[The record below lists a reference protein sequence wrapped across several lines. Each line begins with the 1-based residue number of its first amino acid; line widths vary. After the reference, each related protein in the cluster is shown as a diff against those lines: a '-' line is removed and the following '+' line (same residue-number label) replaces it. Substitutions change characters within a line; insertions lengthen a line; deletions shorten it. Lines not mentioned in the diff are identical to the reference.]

1 MAQMDRDE
9 LLKLITEEDVINILT
24 ELGDG
29 SYKRQGN
36 NLSFSTYNC
45 HGGDSNNKL
54 WYYPEA
60 HTFKCWTC
68 NESKSLFDIIGGLLC
83 LSFSESY
90 KWLCNYK
97 GVKNTRQ
104 QFRGF
109 KSRDSENKDLEF
121 LKLHSYKPTQNE
133 IILPK
138 YDDGVLRNFDK
149 AIEESWWQEGIN
161 DEEVLDKFE
170 ILYNYYDG
178 SVIIPHRSPCGEFV
192 GCIRRSFN
200 EKEVEDGKKYMPLTW
215 GNITYKY
222 PKAWN
227 IYGYYQNKENIE
239 RYEKCIIYEAEKST
253 LHYGSIYQQENNIAL
268 SLGGMNMSKYQA
280 KLLIDLHCKEIIIAL
295 DCQYKQDLIDSEED
309 TQEVREAREEFNLYI
324 KKIIKIYNMLKNY
337 TLVSIIMD
345 FKNRLGYKD
354 APIDKG
360 REVWEELYNER
371 EIINDEKELEELMI
385 K

>member
-36 NLSFSTYNC
+36 NLSFNTYNC

-54 WYYPEA
+54 WYYPET

-83 LSFSESY
+83 LSFSDSF

-97 GVKNTRQ
+97 GIKNTRQ

-109 KSRDSENKDLEF
+109 KSKNGGNKDLEF

-133 IILPK
+133 IVLPK
-138 YDDGVLRNFDK
+138 YCTTILKNFDK
-149 AIEESWWQEGIN
+149 AIEESWYEEGIN

-178 SVIIPHRSPCGEFV
+178 SVIIPHRSISGEFV

-227 IYGYYQNKENIE
+227 IYGYYQNKENIKK
-239 RYEKCIIYEAEKST
+239 YEKCIIYEAEKAI
-253 LHYGSIYQQENNIAL
+253 LHYGSIYKQENNIAL

-280 KLLIDLHCKEIIIAL
+280 KLLIDLHCKEITIAL
-295 DCQYKQDLIDSEED
+295 DCQYRQELIDREED
-309 TQEVREAREEFNLYI
+309 TQEVREAKAEFNLYI
-324 KKIIKIYNMLKNY
+324 KKIIKIYNMLKN
-337 TLVSIIMD
+337 
-345 FKNRLGYKD
+345 
-354 APIDKG
+354 
-360 REVWEELYNER
+360 
-371 EIINDEKELEELMI
+371 
-385 K
+385 

>member
-1 MAQMDRDE
+1 MLDRNEVLNQISTQD
-9 LLKLITEEDVINILT
+9 IIDILT

-29 SYKRQGN
+29 NYRYSGE
-36 NLSFSTYNC
+36 NLCFSTYNC
-45 HGGDSNNKL
+45 HFGDSPYKL
-54 WYYPEA
+54 FYYPESKM
-60 HTFKCWTC
+60 FKCYTC
-68 NESKSLFDIIGGLLC
+68 NESKSIFDIIGGLLN
-83 LSFSESY
+83 LDFSQSF

-97 GVKNTRQ
+97 GIKTSHT

-121 LKLHSYKPTQNE
+121 LKLHSYKPAQNE
-133 IILPK
+133 IVLPEYSDK
-138 YDDGVLRNFDK
+138 VLRNFDK
-149 AIEESWWQEGIN
+149 AIEESWYEEGIN

-178 SVIIPHRSPCGEFV
+178 SMIIPHRSPSGKFI

-200 EKEVEDGKKYMPLTW
+200 KEEVEDGKKYMPLTW

-227 IYGYYQNKENIE
+227 IYGYYQNKENIK
-239 RYEKCIIYEAEKST
+239 RYEECIIYEAEKAT
-253 LHYGSIYQQENNIAL
+253 LHYGSIYKQENNIAL

-280 KLLIDLHCKEIIIAL
+280 KLLIDLHCKEITIAL
-295 DCQYKQDLIDSEED
+295 DCQYRQDLIDSEED
-309 TQEVREAREEFNLYI
+309 TEEVRKAKEEFNLYI

-337 TLVSIIMD
+337 TLVSVIMD
-345 FKNRLGYKD
+345 FKNRLDYKD

>member
-1 MAQMDRDE
+1 MLDRNEVLNQISTQD
-9 LLKLITEEDVINILT
+9 IIDILT
-24 ELGDG
+24 EIGDG
-29 SYKRQGN
+29 NYKISGE
-36 NLSFSTYNC
+36 NLCFSTYNC
-45 HGGDSNNKL
+45 HFGDSPYKL
-54 WYYPEA
+54 FYYPESKM
-60 HTFKCWTC
+60 FKCYTC
-68 NESKSLFDIIGGLLC
+68 NESKSIFDIIGGLLN
-83 LSFSESY
+83 LDFSQSF

-133 IILPK
+133 IILPT

-178 SVIIPHRSPCGEFV
+178 SVIIPHRGISGEFV

-227 IYGYYQNKENIE
+227 IYGYYQNKENIKK
-239 RYEKCIIYEAEKST
+239 YEKCIIYEAEKAT
-253 LHYGSIYQQENNIAL
+253 LHYGSIYKQENNIAL

-280 KLLIDLHCKEIIIAL
+280 KLLIDLHCKEITIAL
-295 DCQYKQDLIDSEED
+295 DCQYRQDLIDSEED
-309 TQEVREAREEFNLYI
+309 TEEVRKAREEFNLYI

-337 TLVSIIMD
+337 TLVSVIMD
-345 FKNRLGYKD
+345 FKNRLEYKD

-360 REVWEELYNER
+360 QEVWEELYNER
-371 EIINDEKELEELMI
+371 EIINDERELEELLI
-385 K
+385 DT

>member
-1 MAQMDRDE
+1 MLDRNE
-9 LLKLITEEDVINILT
+9 VLNMVSTEDVIDILT

-29 SYKRQGN
+29 TYKKSGE
-36 NLSFSTYNC
+36 NLCFSTYNC
-45 HGGDSNNKL
+45 HFGDSPYKL
-54 WYYPEA
+54 FYYPESKM
-60 HTFKCWTC
+60 FKCYTC
-68 NESKSLFDIIGGLLC
+68 NESKSLFDIIGGLLN
-83 LSFSESY
+83 LSFSESF

-97 GVKNTRQ
+97 GIKTSHT
-104 QFRGF
+104 QFRGLR
-109 KSRDSENKDLEF
+109 SRDSENKDLEF
-121 LKLHSYKPTQNE
+121 LRLHSYTPKSNE
-133 IILPK
+133 IVLPE
-138 YDDGVLRNFDK
+138 YDDKVLRNFDK
-149 AIEESWWQEGIN
+149 AIEESWYEEGIN

-170 ILYNYYDG
+170 ILYSYYDG
-178 SVIIPHRSPCGEFV
+178 SMIIPHRSPSGEFV

-227 IYGYYQNKENIE
+227 IYGYYQNKENIKK
-239 RYEKCIIYEAEKST
+239 YEKCIIYEAEKAT
-253 LHYGSIYQQENNIAL
+253 LHYGSIYKQENNIAL

-280 KLLIDLHCKEIIIAL
+280 KLLIDLHCKEITIAL
-295 DCQYKQDLIDSEED
+295 DCQYRQELIDSEED

-324 KKIIKIYNMLKNY
+324 KKITKIYNMLKNY
-337 TLVSIIMD
+337 TLVSVIMD
-345 FKNRLGYKD
+345 FKNRLEYKD

-360 REVWEELYNER
+360 QEVWEELYSER

>member
-1 MAQMDRDE
+1 MDRDE
-9 LLKLITEEDVINILT
+9 LLKLVTEEDVINILT

-36 NLSFSTYNC
+36 NLSFNTYNC

-54 WYYPEA
+54 WYYPET

-97 GVKNTRQ
+97 GVKNSRQ

-121 LKLHSYKPTQNE
+121 LKLHSYKPKQNE
-133 IILPK
+133 IILPT
-138 YDDGVLRNFDK
+138 YDDRVLRNFDK
-149 AIEESWWQEGIN
+149 AIEESWYEEGIN

-178 SVIIPHRSPCGEFV
+178 SVIIPHRSPSGEFV

-200 EKEVEDGKKYMPLTW
+200 KKEVEDGKKYMPLTW

-239 RYEKCIIYEAEKST
+239 RYEKCIIYEAEKAT

-280 KLLIDLHCKEIIIAL
+280 KLLIDLHCKEITIAL
-295 DCQYKQDLIDSEED
+295 DCQYRQELIDREED
-309 TQEVREAREEFNLYI
+309 TQEVREAKAEFNLYI

-337 TLVSIIMD
+337 TLVSVIMD
-345 FKNRLGYKD
+345 FKNRLDYKD

-360 REVWEELYNER
+360 QEVWEELYNER
-371 EIINDEKELEELMI
+371 EIINDEKELEELTI

>member
-1 MAQMDRDE
+1 MDKTE
-9 LLKLITEEDVINILT
+9 LLNLITDEDIVNILT
-24 ELGDG
+24 NEFDSIKGQETSQYIIFSAVCHNSSSMKLYY
-29 SYKRQGN
+29 YK
-36 NLSFSTYNC
+36 
-45 HGGDSNNKL
+45 
-54 WYYPEA
+54 
-60 HTFKCWTC
+60 
-68 NESKSLFDIIGGLLC
+68 ESKTFHCYSQCSCNYSIFDLIGQVLC
-83 LSFSESY
+83 LSFSESF

-133 IILPK
+133 IILPT
-138 YDDGVLRNFDK
+138 YDDRVLRNFDK

-178 SVIIPHRSPCGEFV
+178 SVIIPHRSPSGEFV

-227 IYGYYQNKENIE
+227 IYGYYQNKENIK
-239 RYEKCIIYEAEKST
+239 RYEKCIVYEAEKAT
-253 LHYGSIYQQENNIAL
+253 LHYGSIYKQENNIAL

-280 KLLIDLHCKEIIIAL
+280 KLLIDLHCKEITIAL
-295 DCQYKQDLIDSEED
+295 DCQYRQELIDSEED
-309 TQEVREAREEFNLYI
+309 TEEVRKAKEEFNLYI

-345 FKNRLGYKD
+345 FKNRLEYRD

-360 REVWEELYNER
+360 QEIWEKLYNER
-371 EIINDEKELEELMI
+371 EIINDERELEELLI
-385 K
+385 DT

>member
-1 MAQMDRDE
+1 MLDRNE
-9 LLKLITEEDVINILT
+9 LLNQISTQDIIDILT
-24 ELGDG
+24 EIGDG
-29 SYKRQGN
+29 NYKMSGEN
-36 NLSFSTYNC
+36 VCFSTYNC
-45 HGGDSNNKL
+45 HGGDSNYKL
-54 WYYPEA
+54 FYYPESKM
-60 HTFKCWTC
+60 FKCYTC
-68 NESKSLFDIIGGLLC
+68 NESKSLYDIIGGLLC
-83 LSFSESY
+83 LSFSDSF

-97 GVKNTRQ
+97 GIKNTRQ

-109 KSRDSENKDLEF
+109 KSKNGGNKDLEF

-133 IILPK
+133 IILPT
-138 YDDGVLRNFDK
+138 YDDRVLRNFDK
-149 AIEESWWQEGIN
+149 AIEESWYQEGIN

-178 SVIIPHRSPCGEFV
+178 SVIIPHRGISGEFV

-227 IYGYYQNKENIE
+227 IYGYYQNKENIK
-239 RYEKCIIYEAEKST
+239 RYEKCIVYEAEKAT
-253 LHYGSIYQQENNIAL
+253 LHYGSIYKQENNIAL

-280 KLLIDLHCKEIIIAL
+280 KLLIDLHCKEITIAL
-295 DCQYKQDLIDSEED
+295 DCQYRQELIDSEED
-309 TQEVREAREEFNLYI
+309 IEEVRKAKEEFNLYI

-337 TLVSIIMD
+337 TLVSVIMD
-345 FKNRLGYKD
+345 FKNRLEYKE

-360 REVWEELYNER
+360 QEVWEKLYNER
-371 EIINDEKELEELMI
+371 EIINDERELEELLI
-385 K
+385 DT

>member
-1 MAQMDRDE
+1 MLDRNEVLNQISTQD
-9 LLKLITEEDVINILT
+9 IIDILT
-24 ELGDG
+24 EIGDG
-29 SYKRQGN
+29 NYRMSGEN
-36 NLSFSTYNC
+36 VCFSTYNC
-45 HGGDSNNKL
+45 HGGDSNYKL
-54 WYYPEA
+54 IYYPESKM
-60 HTFKCWTC
+60 FKCYTC
-68 NESKSLFDIIGGLLC
+68 NESKSLYDIIGGLLC
-83 LSFSESY
+83 LSFSDSF

-97 GVKNTRQ
+97 GIKNTRQ

-109 KSRDSENKDLEF
+109 KSKNGGNKDLEF

-133 IILPK
+133 IVLPEYSDK
-138 YDDGVLRNFDK
+138 VLRNFDK
-149 AIEESWWQEGIN
+149 AIEESWYQEGIN
-161 DEEVLDKFE
+161 DEEVLDRFE

-178 SVIIPHRSPCGEFV
+178 SVIIPHRSPSGEFV

-239 RYEKCIIYEAEKST
+239 RYEKCIVYEAEKST

-280 KLLIDLHCKEIIIAL
+280 KLLIDLHCKEITIAL
-295 DCQYKQDLIDSEED
+295 DCQYRQDLIDSEED
-309 TQEVREAREEFNLYI
+309 TEEVRKAREEFNLYI

-337 TLVSIIMD
+337 TLVSVIMD
-345 FKNRLGYKD
+345 FKNRLEYKD

-360 REVWEELYNER
+360 REVWEELYSER

>member
-1 MAQMDRDE
+1 MDKTE
-9 LLKLITEEDVINILT
+9 LLNLITDEDIVNILT
-24 ELGDG
+24 NEFDSIKGQETSQYIIFSAVCHNSTSMKLYY
-29 SYKRQGN
+29 YK
-36 NLSFSTYNC
+36 
-45 HGGDSNNKL
+45 
-54 WYYPEA
+54 
-60 HTFKCWTC
+60 
-68 NESKSLFDIIGGLLC
+68 ESKTFHCYTQCSCNYSIFDLIGQVLG

-104 QFRGF
+104 QFRGL
-109 KSRDSENKDLEF
+109 KSRDSENKDLGF

-133 IILPK
+133 IILPT

-149 AIEESWWQEGIN
+149 AIEESWYEEGIN

-200 EKEVEDGKKYMPLTW
+200 KKEVEDGKKYMPLTW

-227 IYGYYQNKENIE
+227 IYGYYQNKENIK
-239 RYEKCIIYEAEKST
+239 RYEKCIIYEAEKAT
-253 LHYGSIYQQENNIAL
+253 LHYGSIYKQENNIAL
-268 SLGGMNMSKYQA
+268 SLGGMSMSKYQA
-280 KLLIDLHCKEIIIAL
+280 KLLTDLHCKEITIAL
-295 DCQYKQDLIDSEED
+295 DCQYRQDLIDSEED
-309 TQEVREAREEFNLYI
+309 TEEVRKAKEEFNLYI
-324 KKIIKIYNMLKNY
+324 KKILKIYNMLKNY
-337 TLVSIIMD
+337 TLVSVIMD
-345 FKNRLGYKD
+345 FKNRLEYRD

-360 REVWEELYNER
+360 QEVWEELYNER
-371 EIINDEKELEELMI
+371 EIINDEWELEELLI
-385 K
+385 DT